1 MKIFDFLK
9 YDEDLT
15 LQKKTVV
22 ILRWIALIGQLFT
35 IYIVHFFL
43 DLNLPIILC
52 SITIFCGGLTNIF
65 IQFSFKKNQLSNIES
80 TILLFYDVI
89 QLAVLIYLTGGVTNP
104 FVIFLVVPAIVSSTL
119 LNLTSTFFLSFITI
133 IALLL
138 LTFNCFPLPSQGNIH
153 FHVPDYY
160 LYSIPT
166 ALIIVLVFL
175 NYFGFR
181 FGHEARKRSEAL
193 NRLESVLAKEQ
204 ELDSIGH
211 QAAAAAHSLGTPL
224 STITVI
230 AKELKKEFSKN
241 PKYADDIEIILTEVK
256 RCGNILK
263 KLSKREIVD
272 DVYVSN
278 IALEDLLFEIKNSFE
293 ESSKKNIELYL
304 NKKNKKT
311 PIKRSP
317 ELTYG
322 IRNFVGNAVKF
333 SKNKVSINLINE
345 KDEIKIK
352 IVDDGPGFPDDVFKI
367 IGEPYIASKSKKFKT
382 KAGLGLGTFIGKTL
396 LERKKANIE
405 FTNTENGGATV
416 EITWKPSDLVSK
428 VN

>member
-9 YDEDLT
+9 YDEGLT

-22 ILRWIALIGQLFT
+22 ILRWIALIGQLIT

-43 DLNLPIILC
+43 NFNLPIILC

-65 IQFSFKKNQLSNIES
+65 IQFSFRKNQLSNIES

-89 QLAVLIYLTGGVTNP
+89 QLSVLIYLTGGVTNP

-119 LNLTSTFFLSFITI
+119 LNLPSTFFLSFITSI
-133 IALLL
+133 SLLL
-138 LTFNCFPLPSQGNIH
+138 LTFNYFPLPSEGNIH

-160 LYSIPT
+160 LFSIPT
-166 ALIIVLVFL
+166 ALIIVRIFL

-230 AKELKKEFSKN
+230 AKELKKEVSNN
-241 PKYADDIEIILTEVK
+241 PKYSEDIETILTEVK

-272 DVYVSN
+272 DIYVSN
-278 IALEDLLFEIKNSFE
+278 ISLEDLLFEIKNSFE
-293 ESSKKNIELYL
+293 ENSKKNIELYL
-304 NKKNKKT
+304 NKKNIKT

-333 SKNKVSINLINE
+333 SKNKVLINLINE

-352 IVDDGPGFPDDVFKI
+352 IVDDGPGFPSDVFNI

-405 FTNTENGGATV
+405 FINSENGGATV

>member
-1 MKIFDFLK
+1 MKLSNFLR

-22 ILRWIALIGQLFT
+22 ILRWIALIGQLIT
-35 IYIVHFFL
+35 IYIVHFL
-43 DLNLPIILC
+43 LELNLPIILC

-65 IQFSFKKNQLSNIES
+65 IQFTFKKNQLSNIES

-89 QLAVLIYLTGGVTNP
+89 QLAVLIYLTGGITNP

-133 IALLL
+133 ITLVL
-138 LTFNCFPLPSQGNIH
+138 LTFNYFPLPSEGNIH

-166 ALIIVLVFL
+166 SLIIVLIFL

-193 NRLESVLAKEQ
+193 NKLESVLAKEQ

-230 AKELKKEFSKN
+230 AKELKKEIKNN
-241 PKYADDIEIILTEVK
+241 PKYSEDVEMILSEVK
-256 RCGNILK
+256 RCGDILK
-263 KLSKREIVD
+263 KLSRREIVD
-272 DVYVSN
+272 DIYVSN

-293 ESSKKNIELYL
+293 EISEKSIELYFD
-304 NKKNKKT
+304 KKNKKT

-333 SKNKVSINLINE
+333 SKKNVFINLINN

-352 IVDDGPGFPDDVFKI
+352 ITDDGPGFPNDVFNI
-367 IGEPYIASKSKKFKT
+367 IGEPYIASKIKKFKN
-382 KAGLGLGTFIGKTL
+382 KSGLGLGTFIGKTL
-396 LERKKANIE
+396 LERKKAIIE
-405 FTNTENGGATV
+405 FSNLEKGGASV
-416 EITWKPSDLVSK
+416 EISWKYDDLVSTK
-428 VN
+428 

>member
-9 YDEDLT
+9 YEEDLT

-22 ILRWIALIGQLFT
+22 ILRWIALIGQLLT

-43 DLNLPIILC
+43 NLNLPIILC

-138 LTFNCFPLPSQGNIH
+138 LTFNYFPLPSEGNIH

-224 STITVI
+224 STITVV
-230 AKELKKEFSKN
+230 AKELKKEVSNN
-241 PKYADDIEIILTEVK
+241 PKYADDINIIITEVK
-256 RCGNILK
+256 KCGNILK

-352 IVDDGPGFPDDVFKI
+352 IADDGPGFPNDVFKI
-367 IGEPYIASKSKKFKT
+367 IGEPYISSRLKKFKT

-405 FTNTENGGATV
+405 FMNSENGGATV
-416 EITWKPSDLVSK
+416 EITWKHSDLVSK

>member
-9 YDEDLT
+9 YDEGLT

-22 ILRWIALIGQLFT
+22 ILRWIALIGQLIT

-43 DLNLPIILC
+43 NFNLPIILC

-65 IQFSFKKNQLSNIES
+65 IQFTFRKNQLSNIES

-89 QLAVLIYLTGGVTNP
+89 QLSVLIYLTGGVTNP

-119 LNLTSTFFLSFITI
+119 LNLPSTFFLSFITSI
-133 IALLL
+133 SLLL
-138 LTFNCFPLPSQGNIH
+138 LTFNYYPLPSAGNIH

-230 AKELKKEFSKN
+230 AKELKKEVSNN
-241 PKYADDIEIILTEVK
+241 PKYSEDIETILTEVK

-272 DVYVSN
+272 DIYVSN
-278 IALEDLLFEIKNSFE
+278 ISLEDLLFEIKNSFE
-293 ESSKKNIELYL
+293 ESSKKRIELYL

-311 PIKRSP
+311 PIRRSP

-345 KDEIKIK
+345 KNEIKIK
-352 IVDDGPGFPDDVFKI
+352 IVDDGPGFPSDVFNI

-405 FTNTENGGATV
+405 FINAENGGATV

-428 VN
+428 VS

>member
-1 MKIFDFLK
+1 MKLSNFLR

-22 ILRWIALIGQLFT
+22 ILRWIALIGQLIT
-35 IYIVHFFL
+35 IYIVHFL
-43 DLNLPIILC
+43 LELNLPIILC

-133 IALLL
+133 ITLVL
-138 LTFNCFPLPSQGNIH
+138 LTFNYFPLPSEGNIH
-153 FHVPDYY
+153 FHVPEYY

-166 ALIIVLVFL
+166 SLIIVLIFL

-230 AKELKKEFSKN
+230 AKELKKEIKNN
-241 PKYADDIEIILTEVK
+241 PKYSEDVDMILSEVK
-256 RCGNILK
+256 RCGDILK
-263 KLSKREIVD
+263 KLSRREIVD
-272 DVYVSN
+272 DIYVSN

-293 ESSKKNIELYL
+293 EISEKKIELYFD
-304 NKKNKKT
+304 KKNKKT

-333 SKNKVSINLINE
+333 SKMNVFINLTTN

-352 IVDDGPGFPDDVFKI
+352 ITDDGPGFPNDVFQI
-367 IGEPYIASKSKKFKT
+367 IGEPYIASKTKKFKN
-382 KAGLGLGTFIGKTL
+382 KSGLGLGTFIGKTL
-396 LERKKANIE
+396 LERKKAIIE
-405 FTNTENGGATV
+405 FSNLENGGASV
-416 EITWKPSDLVSK
+416 EISWKYDDLVSTK
-428 VN
+428 

>member
-1 MKIFDFLK
+1 MKLSNFLK

-22 ILRWIALIGQLFT
+22 ILRWIALIGQLIT
-35 IYIVHFFL
+35 IYVVHFFL
-43 DLNLPIILC
+43 ELNLPIILC

-65 IQFSFKKNQLSNIES
+65 IQFTFKKNQLSNIES

-133 IALLL
+133 ITLVL
-138 LTFNCFPLPSQGNIH
+138 LTFNYFPLPSEGNIH

-166 ALIIVLVFL
+166 SLIIVLIFL

-230 AKELKKEFSKN
+230 AKELKKEIKNN
-241 PKYADDIEIILTEVK
+241 PKYSEDVDMILSEVK
-256 RCGNILK
+256 RCGDILK
-263 KLSKREIVD
+263 KLSRREIVD
-272 DVYVSN
+272 DIYVSN

-293 ESSKKNIELYL
+293 EISEKKIELYFD
-304 NKKNKKT
+304 KKNEKT

-333 SKNKVSINLINE
+333 SKKNVFINLINN

-352 IVDDGPGFPDDVFKI
+352 ITDDGPGFPNDVFQI
-367 IGEPYIASKSKKFKT
+367 IGEPYIASKIKKFKN
-382 KAGLGLGTFIGKTL
+382 KSGLGLGTFIGKTL
-396 LERKKANIE
+396 LERKKAIIE
-405 FTNTENGGATV
+405 FSNLENGGASV
-416 EITWKPSDLVSK
+416 EISWKYDDLVWTK
-428 VN
+428 

>member
-1 MKIFDFLK
+1 MKLSNFLK

-22 ILRWIALIGQLFT
+22 ILRWIALIGQLIT
-35 IYIVHFFL
+35 IYVVHFL
-43 DLNLPIILC
+43 LELNLPIILC

-65 IQFSFKKNQLSNIES
+65 IQFTFKKNQLSNIES

-133 IALLL
+133 ITLVL
-138 LTFNCFPLPSQGNIH
+138 LTFNYFPLPSEGNIH

-166 ALIIVLVFL
+166 SLIIILIFL

-230 AKELKKEFSKN
+230 AKELKKEIKNN
-241 PKYADDIEIILTEVK
+241 PKYSEDVDMILSEVK
-256 RCGNILK
+256 RCGDILK
-263 KLSKREIVD
+263 KLSRREIVD
-272 DVYVSN
+272 DIYVSN
-278 IALEDLLFEIKNSFE
+278 VALEDLLFEIKNSFE
-293 ESSKKNIELYL
+293 EISEKKIQLYFEKKNQ
-304 NKKNKKT
+304 KT

-333 SKNKVSINLINE
+333 SKNNVLINLISN

-352 IVDDGPGFPDDVFKI
+352 ITDDGPGFPNDVFQI
-367 IGEPYIASKSKKFKT
+367 IGEPYIASKTKKFKN
-382 KAGLGLGTFIGKTL
+382 KSGLGLGTFIGKTL
-396 LERKKANIE
+396 LERKKAIIE
-405 FTNTENGGATV
+405 FSNLEKGGASV
-416 EITWKPSDLVSK
+416 EISWKYSDLIWIK
-428 VN
+428 

>member
-1 MKIFDFLK
+1 MKLSNFLK

-22 ILRWIALIGQLFT
+22 ILRWIALIGQLIT
-35 IYIVHFFL
+35 IYVVHFL
-43 DLNLPIILC
+43 LNLNLPIILC

-65 IQFSFKKNQLSNIES
+65 IQFTFKKNQLSNIES

-133 IALLL
+133 VALVL
-138 LTFNCFPLPSQGNIH
+138 LTFNYFPLPNEGSIH

-160 LYSIPT
+160 LYSIPIS
-166 ALIIVLVFL
+166 LIIVLLFL

-181 FGHEARKRSEAL
+181 FGHEARKRGDAL
-193 NRLESVLAKEQ
+193 NKLESVLAKEQ

-230 AKELKKEFSKN
+230 AKELKKEMKGS
-241 PKYADDIEIILTEVK
+241 PKYLEDVDMILSEVK
-256 RCGNILK
+256 RCGDILK

-272 DVYVSN
+272 DIYVSN

-293 ESSKKNIELYL
+293 EISEKKIELYL
-304 NKKNKKT
+304 NEKNKKT

-333 SKNKVSINLINE
+333 SKKNVFINLINDL
-345 KDEIKIK
+345 DEIKIK
-352 IVDDGPGFPDDVFKI
+352 ITDDGPGFPEDIFKI
-367 IGEPYIASKSKKFKT
+367 IGEPYIASKSKKFKN
-382 KAGLGLGTFIGKTL
+382 KSGLGLGTFIGKTL
-396 LERKKANIE
+396 LEKNYATIIFSNSSDK
-405 FTNTENGGATV
+405 GGAEV
-416 EITWKPSDLVSK
+416 IIKWKNKELK
-428 VN
+428 NI